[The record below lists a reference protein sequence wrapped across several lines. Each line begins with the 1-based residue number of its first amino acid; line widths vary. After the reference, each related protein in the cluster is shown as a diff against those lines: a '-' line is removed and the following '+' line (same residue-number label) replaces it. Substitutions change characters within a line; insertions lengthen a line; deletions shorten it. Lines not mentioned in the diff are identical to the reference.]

1 MRGTATAHEVRPVLR
16 TSRPRPELWH
26 AGPRESDIRFSLRHL
41 VVARLTGR
49 VGRWRAGFVIDLDQ
63 PDRSSIEVII
73 DAASIETGVPERDS
87 YARSPEFLNVSRF
100 PEIQFRSRDVHVRDG
115 RDVTITGD
123 LTIRDVTREVPVEVE
138 RIPAAAVQ
146 SQISKLVFKG
156 HVSVRRQDF
165 GLRWHDELDR
175 AASLLAGDYIDI
187 DFRVNA
193 RRGAK

>member
-16 TSRPRPELWH
+16 ISRPRPELWH

-73 DAASIETGVPERDS
+73 DAGSIETGSPERDT

-100 PEIQFRSRDVHVRDG
+100 PEIHFRSRDVRMRDE
-115 RDVTITGD
+115 RHLTVTGD
-123 LTIRDVTREVPVEVE
+123 LTIRDVTREVEFEVE
-138 RIPAAAVQ
+138 RLRAVAVQ
-146 SQISKLVFKG
+146 SQVAKLVFRG
-156 HVSVRRQDF
+156 RASVRRHDF
-165 GLRWHDELDR
+165 GLRWHDEPDR
-175 AASLLAGDYIDI
+175 AASLLAGDHIDI
-187 DFRVNA
+187 DFEVNA